1 MHRENGSRLQLVH
14 MKDDLLIQV
23 VQLKEKKADKGPDW
37 KLSICTLPMQ
47 PIVHHIHARFSRSDA
62 QGR

>member
-1 MHRENGSRLQLVH
+1 

-23 VQLKEKKADKGPDW
+23 VQLKEKKADKEPDW

-47 PIVHHIHARFSRSDA
+47 PIVHHIHARFSRSEA

>member
-23 VQLKEKKADKGPDW
+23 VRLKKKDDKGPDW
-37 KLSICTLPMQ
+37 KLSICTLPMA
-47 PIVHHIHARFSRSDA
+47 PIVHHIHASLSRSEA